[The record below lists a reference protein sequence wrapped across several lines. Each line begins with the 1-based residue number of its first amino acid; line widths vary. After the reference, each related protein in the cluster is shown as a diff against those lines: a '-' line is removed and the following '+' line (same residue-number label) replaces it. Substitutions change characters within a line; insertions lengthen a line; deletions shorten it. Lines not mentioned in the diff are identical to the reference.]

1 MTPREFRYEFDLL
14 YNNIMSDMAPG
25 LDDYEVSLFLTEAQE
40 KVVTQ
45 LYSGVN
51 FTGGFESAEKVRRYL
66 ANLIRRVVMNKDTN
80 PALPAP
86 ETRLY
91 HGKYLEY
98 DIGVNDNL
106 MVFIS
111 ERVVLKDTECC
122 ERDKSVNVTPIKY
135 DELNKV
141 MENPFRRPNNRQ
153 ALRVDDETHAVR
165 ILSRTDI
172 VEYSY
177 DYLKRPDP
185 IIVSNLPAGFSINGV
200 STEQTSELDE
210 SLHRTI
216 LDYAVQL
223 AAASWANNN
232 KN

>member
-1 MTPREFRYEFDLL
+1 MTAREFRYEFDLL

-66 ANLIRRVVMNKDTN
+66 ANLIRRVNVNADSN
-80 PALPAP
+80 PALPSP
-86 ETRLY
+86 SQY
-91 HGKYLEY
+91 HDNDYLEY
-98 DIGVNDNL
+98 DIDVNDNL

-111 ERVVLKDTECC
+111 ERVVLKDSECC
-122 ERDKSVNVTPIKY
+122 DRDKSVNVTPIKY

-153 ALRVDDETHAVR
+153 ALRVDDGTHAVR
-165 ILSRTDI
+165 ILSKTDI

-185 IIVSNLPAGFSINGV
+185 IIVSDLPEGFSINGV
-200 STEQTSELDE
+200 TTMQTSELDE

-232 KN
+232 KS